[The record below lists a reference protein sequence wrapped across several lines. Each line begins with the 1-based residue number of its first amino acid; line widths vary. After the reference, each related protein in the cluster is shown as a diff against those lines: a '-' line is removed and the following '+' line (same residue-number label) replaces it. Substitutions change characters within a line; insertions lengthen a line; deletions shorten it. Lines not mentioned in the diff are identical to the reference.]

1 MLPFLTLDCYCGFHK
16 PEASAV
22 TTCYI
27 PKDASERFPRFSS
40 FIVLCDLVIGAP
52 VVALA
57 LSDFAVLRK
66 GCDFGSRVPD
76 DIVSVR
82 IVSSP

>member
-1 MLPFLTLDCYCGFHK
+1 
-16 PEASAV
+16 V

-27 PKDASERFPRFSS
+27 RKDASERFPRSSS
-40 FIVLCDLVIGAP
+40 FIVMCNLLIGAP
-52 VVALA
+52 AVALA
-57 LSDFAVLRK
+57 LLDFAVWRQ

-76 DIVSVR
+76 DIVSVS

>member
-1 MLPFLTLDCYCGFHK
+1 
-16 PEASAV
+16 V

-27 PKDASERFPRFSS
+27 RKDASERFPRFSS
-40 FIVLCDLVIGAP
+40 FIVSCDLLIGAP

-57 LSDFAVLRK
+57 LLDFAVWRK

-76 DIVSVR
+76 DIVSGR

>member
-16 PEASAV
+16 PKASAV

-27 PKDASERFPRFSS
+27 RKDASERFPRFSS
-40 FIVLCDLVIGAP
+40 FIFSCDLLIGAP
-52 VVALA
+52 AVALA
-57 LSDFAVLRK
+57 LLDFAVSRK
-66 GCDFGSRVPD
+66 GDFGSRVPD

-82 IVSSP
+82 FVSSP